1 MPLPLPTEK
10 FLTLSNGAVRYIDQG
25 MGPPLVLVHGILAC
39 LEFWVYLLPELSK
52 YFRVIA
58 VDLPGFG
65 KTDDQTQEYT
75 LEYYAQFLENFLAA
89 LHIERSYL
97 AAHSLGGALALSFA
111 LDYPHRIQKL
121 MLINSTGFHRQ
132 VSWLFRL
139 LKIKFFHHF
148 VKGCMRFWGDRLS

>member
-89 LHIERSYL
+89 LQ
-97 AAHSLGGALALSFA
+97 LS
-111 LDYPHRIQKL
+111 
-121 MLINSTGFHRQ
+121 
-132 VSWLFRL
+132 
-139 LKIKFFHHF
+139 
-148 VKGCMRFWGDRLS
+148 